1 MFTLWWFWWIVLM
14 FIVLVIPTGYG
25 WGYRGWGAPYPRFIQ
40 RRRALRAGARVPPM
54 QFDHHAWGVGGD
66 LIWLVVVV
74 AVMWAFWAM
83 WWPTSA
89 MWWRT

>member
-1 MFTLWWFWWIVLM
+1 MFGLWWFWWIFLM
-14 FIVLVIPTGYG
+14 FIILVPPMGYG

-40 RRRALRAGARVPPM
+40 RRRALQAGTRVPPV

-66 LIWLVVVV
+66 FIWLFVVV